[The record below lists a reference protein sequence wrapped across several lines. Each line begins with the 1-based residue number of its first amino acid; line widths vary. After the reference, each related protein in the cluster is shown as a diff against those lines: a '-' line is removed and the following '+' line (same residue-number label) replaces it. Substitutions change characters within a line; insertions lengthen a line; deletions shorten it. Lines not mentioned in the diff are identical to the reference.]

1 MMSQDGFHEPYRQ
14 HLISEFKEV
23 KAIAQQYDAYATVIS
38 GAGPTILTMSPK
50 EKSGQLVRALRKAVT
65 TCHSELATI
74 NEIGVVEEIVYPS

>member
-1 MMSQDGFHEPYRQ
+1 MNEPYR
-14 HLISEFKEV
+14 LISEFKEV

-38 GAGPTILTMSPK
+38 GAGPTILTMSLRR
-50 EKSGQLVRALRKAVT
+50 SGIVRALRKAVT

>member
-1 MMSQDGFHEPYRQ
+1 MMHMRQLLVVQDH
-14 HLISEFKEV
+14 HI
-23 KAIAQQYDAYATVIS
+23 
-38 GAGPTILTMSPK
+38 TMSPK